1 MTVHEIP
8 AATADRLQAVRQRL
22 AELDALARA
31 EQAMADGCP
40 TADQELLL
48 MSVGSLA
55 HRARRQLPA
64 APRRDGPSRWW
75 PRRARGER

>member
-8 AATADRLQAVRQRL
+8 AVTTDRLRAVGRRL
-22 AELDALARA
+22 AELDELARG

-55 HRARRQLPA
+55 HRARRHRSIAVPS
-64 APRRDGPSRWW
+64 RDGRH
-75 PRRARGER
+75 ER